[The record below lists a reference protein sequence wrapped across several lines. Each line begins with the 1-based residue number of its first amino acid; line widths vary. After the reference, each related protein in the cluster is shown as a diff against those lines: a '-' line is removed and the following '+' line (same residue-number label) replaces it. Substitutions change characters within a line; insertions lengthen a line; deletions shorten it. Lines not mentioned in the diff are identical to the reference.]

1 VATPRTGGPPGRE
14 KEPAAI
20 ATLSDEQLRDLGR
33 FGSERDVQADEVLF
47 RGGDVSYDFFAIL
60 SGRVAIVHDHGGPT
74 EHTLVE
80 HGPGRFLGEYNL
92 LTGQPVYMSAVVREA
107 GRVVAL
113 SPEELHEVIAQ
124 EPALS
129 EVILR
134 TFLLRRAMLLGKGF
148 GLRLVGSRY
157 SPDTRRLL
165 RFCAQN
171 RLPHSFLDVESDE
184 TAEELLRQFKVP
196 PEETPIAIAGQ
207 EVLRN
212 PSNAELATVLGV
224 ARRQTTDV
232 VDLLVVG
239 AGPAGLAA
247 SVYGATEGLTTLA
260 VESVAVGGQAGTS
273 SRIENYLGFP
283 AGLSGAELAAKAALQ
298 AEKFDARISVP
309 VEAVELREDEG
320 LRVIRLADGGE
331 IVARAIVIATGA
343 RYRRLEVPRLE
354 DFEGFGVYYMASEG
368 EESISAEDEVAVVG
382 GGNSAGQ
389 AALSLAAR
397 TGRVHLMIRRDDL
410 EETMSRYLAD
420 QVLRH
425 PQIELAPH
433 TEVREL
439 VGDGQ
444 LDGVTVEDNRDGT
457 RRELPVRG
465 LFVFIGAE
473 PHTKW
478 LADQLA
484 LDRGGYILTGRDLS
498 TEGPPGG
505 PPGPDRLPLETS
517 MPGVLA
523 AGDARSGSM
532 KRVASAVG
540 EGSMAVRLLHD
551 QLDTLRS

>member
-1 VATPRTGGPPGRE
+1 MATPRTGGPPGRQT
-14 KEPAAI
+14 EPAAI

-47 RGGDVSYDFFAIL
+47 RGGDVSYDFYAIL

-129 EVILR
+129 EIILR

-212 PSNAELATVLGV
+212 PSSAELAAVLGV

-309 VEAVELREDEG
+309 VEAVELREEEG
-320 LRVIRLADGGE
+320 LHVVRLADGGE

-368 EESISAEDEVAVVG
+368 EESISADDEVAVVG

-397 TGRVHLMIRRDDL
+397 TRLVHLMIRRDDL
-410 EETMSRYLAD
+410 EETMSRYLAV

-439 VGDGQ
+439 LGEGQ

-457 RRELPVRG
+457 QRDLPVRG

-498 TEGPPGG
+498 AEGPPGG

-551 QLDTLRS
+551 QLDALRS

>member
-1 VATPRTGGPPGRE
+1 MATPRTGGPPGRE

-20 ATLSDEQLRDLGR
+20 ATLSDEQIRDLGR
-33 FGSERDVQADEVLF
+33 YGSERDVQADEVLF

-320 LRVIRLADGGE
+320 LRVIRLADGG
-331 IVARAIVIATGA
+331 
-343 RYRRLEVPRLE
+343 
-354 DFEGFGVYYMASEG
+354 
-368 EESISAEDEVAVVG
+368 
-382 GGNSAGQ
+382 
-389 AALSLAAR
+389 
-397 TGRVHLMIRRDDL
+397 
-410 EETMSRYLAD
+410 
-420 QVLRH
+420 
-425 PQIELAPH
+425 
-433 TEVREL
+433 
-439 VGDGQ
+439 
-444 LDGVTVEDNRDGT
+444 
-457 RRELPVRG
+457 
-465 LFVFIGAE
+465 
-473 PHTKW
+473 
-478 LADQLA
+478 
-484 LDRGGYILTGRDLS
+484 
-498 TEGPPGG
+498 
-505 PPGPDRLPLETS
+505 
-517 MPGVLA
+517 
-523 AGDARSGSM
+523 
-532 KRVASAVG
+532 
-540 EGSMAVRLLHD
+540 
-551 QLDTLRS
+551 

>member
-212 PSNAELATVLGV
+212 PSSAELAAVLGV

-410 EETMSRYLAD
+410 EETMSRYLAV

-439 VGDGQ
+439 LGDGE
-444 LDGVTVEDNRDGT
+444 LEGVTVEDNRDGT
-457 RRELPVRG
+457 QRELPVRG